1 VQEAAIER
9 GRVIRPPSYGRIAR
23 IFPHIVLITLTFTSV
38 MPFVWMFFGSFK
50 NYVELTSGKTLWP
63 VNWTF
68 ENYVAIWQR
77 ASFPRG
83 LLNTAAVTIVVTSA
97 VMITSALAGF
107 VFAKYR
113 FWGKEQLFT
122 LLLCTMM
129 VPFAVVLVPLY
140 VTVAGMA
147 LTDKLAGIIV
157 TGLCSTFGIF
167 MMRQFMES
175 IPNDLIDAG
184 RIDGAGELWIFT
196 RVILPLATAPLS
208 ALAVF
213 TFLGNWDSFM
223 WPMVVLTSPDNKT
236 LPLVLAGLRSLYW
249 SRYEMYAAGSMLTV
263 VPVMILYAVAS
274 KQFVRGIAMTGL
286 KA

>member
-1 VQEAAIER
+1 MQQAVTQRAAST
-9 GRVIRPPSYGRIAR
+9 RPPSHGRVMR
-23 IFPHIVLITLTFTSV
+23 IFPHIVLVILTFTSV

-50 NYVELTSGKTLWP
+50 NYVELTSAKTLWP
-63 VNWTF
+63 INWTLD
-68 ENYVAIWQR
+68 NYIAIWER

-83 LLNTAAVTIVVTSA
+83 LLNTAIVTIVVTTV
-97 VMITSALAGF
+97 VMLTSALAGF

-147 LTDKLAGIIV
+147 LTDKLTGIII

-184 RIDGAGELWIFT
+184 RIDGAGEFWIFT

-223 WPMVVLTSPDNKT
+223 WPSVVLTSPDNKT

-249 SRYEMYAAGSMLTV
+249 SRYELYAAGSMLTV
-263 VPVMILYAVAS
+263 VPVMILYAAAS

>member
-1 VQEAAIER
+1 
-9 GRVIRPPSYGRIAR
+9 
-23 IFPHIVLITLTFTSV
+23 VLIILTFTSV

-50 NYVELTSGKTLWP
+50 SYVELTSVKTLWP
-63 VNWTF
+63 IQWTVD
-68 ENYVAIWQR
+68 NYSAIWQR

-83 LLNTAAVTIVVTSA
+83 LVNTALVTIIVTVAVMLTSA
-97 VMITSALAGF
+97 VAGY

-122 LLLCTMM
+122 ILLSTMM

-140 VTVAGMA
+140 VTIANIG

-184 RIDGAGELWIFT
+184 RIDGAGEWWIFT
-196 RVILPLATAPLS
+196 RVVLPLATAPLS

-213 TFLGNWDSFM
+213 TFLGNWDSFL
-223 WPMVVLTSPDNKT
+223 WPLVVLTSPGNRT

-249 SRYEMYAAGSMLTV
+249 SRYELYAAGSMLTV
-263 VPVMILYAVAS
+263 VPVMILYAAAS
-274 KQFVRGIAMTGL
+274 KQFVRGVAMTGL
-286 KA
+286 KV